1 MSRPNFRFKQFE
13 VWHDKCAMKV
23 GTDGVLLGAWCPIGE
38 FRSLGVRRVQ
48 EFRGSGVQEFRST
61 SEQAQSASEPL
72 PPIKVLDIGTGSGLI
87 ALMLAQRLSSLYT
100 LHPMPYTIH
109 AIDIDAGA
117 VEQSLFNFA
126 QSPWAEHL
134 QIFSSSLQSWY
145 FPIADNPTD
154 SVAYYDLIV
163 SNPPYFQASLK
174 NPDQA
179 RATARHTD
187 SLSYSELIQHA
198 ARLLAAHGTLA
209 LILPAEAEPEIIA
222 LAKEQELYPT
232 HLTYVHSKPGKEAK
246 RILIAFSHCGSPEN
260 TRGIL
265 GYSDRLAP
273 SHLYIES
280 VSSPRSE
287 EYQEMTK
294 EFYL

>member
-38 FRSLGVRRVQ
+38 FRSLGVQ
-48 EFRGSGVQEFRST
+48 EFRSSGVQEFRST
-61 SEQAQSASEPL
+61 SEQAQSASEPM

-87 ALMLAQRLSSLYT
+87 ALMLAQRLST
-100 LHPMPYTIH
+100 LLHTTQDYTIH

-117 VEQSLFNFA
+117 VEQSRFNFA
-126 QSPWAEHL
+126 QSPWAKHL
-134 QIFSSSLQSWY
+134 VCKQSALQDYQAEES
-145 FPIADNPTD
+145 F
-154 SVAYYDLIV
+154 DLIV

-179 RATARHTD
+179 RAAARHTD
-187 SLSYSELIQHA
+187 LLSYGELIRHA

-209 LILPAEAEPEIIA
+209 LILPAESEQEIIA
-222 LAKEQELYPT
+222 LAKEQDLYPIRI
-232 HLTYVHSKPGKEAK
+232 TYVHSKPGKEAK

-280 VSSPRSE
+280 ASSPRSE
-287 EYQEMTK
+287 EYQELTK